1 MIMEIKEILVQP
13 NFSPNK
19 VITNFE
25 IKDILSQIESILT
38 NDLDKINS
46 NDMLKNNFL
55 DLYNYMLLILFESN
69 NNHSLKRTIISSK
82 ANQNLQKLIY
92 T

>member
-69 NNHSLKRTIISSK
+69 NNHSLKRNIISSK